1 MSGHPH
7 VEFLFSLP
15 LGTMIAVD
23 KSFSVDGF
31 LEVNGQELQ
40 KSEHTSLFDVL
51 KGNVI
56 DNDSTFVLPSRSHI
70 QAYFSDFDPDTMKII
85 IKVQ

>member
-1 MSGHPH
+1 MSSHPP
-7 VEFLFSLP
+7 VEFLISLP

-31 LEVNGQELQ
+31 LEVNGQEMQ
-40 KSEHTSLFDVL
+40 KSEHTSLFHAL
-51 KGNVI
+51 KGNVV
-56 DNDSTFVLPSRSHI
+56 DNDSTFILPRRSHI
-70 QAYFSDFDPDTMKII
+70 QTYFSDFDPDTMKII